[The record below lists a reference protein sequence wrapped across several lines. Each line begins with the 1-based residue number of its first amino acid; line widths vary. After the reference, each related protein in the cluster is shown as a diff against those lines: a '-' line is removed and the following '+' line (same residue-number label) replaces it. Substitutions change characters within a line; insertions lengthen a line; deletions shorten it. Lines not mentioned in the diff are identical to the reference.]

1 MNEIWIHFMNE
12 CKHQHIETSEVDK
25 TTNTLHLLHSW
36 TESQAAVGA
45 GVRQLVTVFVYLL
58 LTVCRLV
65 HRIAKCY
72 YRSSVAMPNVIW
84 AMLDRCPTQKNV
96 ISVSLCEL
104 CFCTDWIYHYYC
116 VVDYPCDCVSWMF
129 LSKKKVCQFYDL
141 NDTVSSFSDAQTLIW
156 LADQLLCCMCFDIL
170 WWTNVNLGP
179 GWRSWWDSLMIW
191 CLSQE
196 IEMCKLNHSFQKTS

>member
-65 HRIAKCY
+65 QRIAKCY
-72 YRSSVAMPNVIW
+72 YRSSVANVKCH
-84 AMLDRCPTQKNV
+84 LSNV
-96 ISVSLCEL
+96 GLLSNTKECDQCEPMW
-104 CFCTDWIYHYYC
+104 T
-116 VVDYPCDCVSWMF
+116 MF
-129 LSKKKVCQFYDL
+129 LYWL
-141 NDTVSSFSDAQTLIW
+141 NISL
-156 LADQLLCCMCFDIL
+156 LLCCWLSLWLCVLNVPVKKKGLSVLWPQWHCFQFL
-170 WWTNVNLGP
+170 WCTNTYLI
-179 GWRSWWDSLMIW
+179 SWPITLLHVFWHFVMNKCKFGSRLKVLVGLSDDLM
-191 CLSQE
+191 
-196 IEMCKLNHSFQKTS
+196 SFTRDWNV